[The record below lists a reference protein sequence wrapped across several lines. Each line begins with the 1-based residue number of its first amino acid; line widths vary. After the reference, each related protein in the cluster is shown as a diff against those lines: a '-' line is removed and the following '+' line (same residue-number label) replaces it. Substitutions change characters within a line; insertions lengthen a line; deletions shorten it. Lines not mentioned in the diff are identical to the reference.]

1 MILKTNPY
9 PAELLLRLYGTMGR
23 KPIHPKEGPAVAEL
37 IKDYYNQISNLQR
50 EVITLTQENGMLKEQ
65 VFDCTDGWIIRP
77 RERHIVC

>member
-1 MILKTNPY
+1 MNLKTNPY

-50 EVITLTQENGMLKEQ
+50 EGIALAITLTQEKGMLEQ
-65 VFDCTDGWIIRP
+65 ENKFLIAQVQ
-77 RERHIVC
+77 EEEE

>member
-23 KPIHPKEGPAVAEL
+23 KPIHPRDGTWIAEL

-50 EVITLTQENGMLKEQ
+50 EVITLTQENGMLKQENKFLIAQ
-65 VFDCTDGWIIRP
+65 MQDEG
-77 RERHIVC
+77 